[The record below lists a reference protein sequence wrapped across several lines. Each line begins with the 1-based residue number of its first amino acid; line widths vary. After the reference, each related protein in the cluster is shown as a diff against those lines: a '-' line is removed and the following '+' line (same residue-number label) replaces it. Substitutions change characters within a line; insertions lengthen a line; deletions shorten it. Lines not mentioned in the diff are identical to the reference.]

1 MNAQLRQFYKCPDSD
16 YPRYSQH
23 DCNPR
28 YSQHDCLKIKNQ
40 LFLYL
45 IADTVKNWPFNGRTF
60 GLIGN
65 IFSLKMMSF
74 ACVDW
79 CLLAMLI
86 VKDHSEFLLE
96 GLKVC

>member
-1 MNAQLRQFYKCPDSD
+1 M
-16 YPRYSQH
+16 
-23 DCNPR
+23 
-28 YSQHDCLKIKNQ
+28 
-40 LFLYL
+40 
-45 IADTVKNWPFNGRTF
+45 ADTVRNRPFNGRTF
-60 GLIGN
+60 GLIGD

-79 CLLAMLI
+79 CLLVMLI